1 MIEKIKLIVASKRKK
16 SRRRKYFASDQY
28 MMKCFGVVCDCSQAV
43 TCLFVVAG

>member
-1 MIEKIKLIVASKRKK
+1 MIEKIELIVASKRKK
-16 SRRRKYFASDQY
+16 SRRKYFASDQY